1 MGGRHLFAVTGA
13 LALGA
18 CASLISNAGAG
29 LAGSISSAM
38 LNQNDPAIVRDGAP
52 AYLMMLDGM
61 VEDSP
66 DNPAL
71 LAAAAEL
78 YASYGV
84 VFVDEPDRA
93 RKLTTRGRDYGRRA
107 LCAVNS
113 AACGLWD
120 RPYEAYVNGLKELGR
135 KDVPAMYTAAFSWLA
150 YIRAHADDWR
160 AVARLPEVTR
170 TLERLQAL
178 NADYRPASVEHYLAV
193 LNTFRPPALG
203 GDFDAGLRHFQRAV
217 ELAGDRDLS
226 IKVDFARYYART
238 LYERELHDRLL
249 NEVLE
254 ADAEQ
259 RGFVLTNTL
268 AQAEA
273 RALLDSA
280 DDYF

>member
-1 MGGRHLFAVTGA
+1 MQARCLLVAAAA
-13 LALGA
+13 LALCG

-66 DNPAL
+66 ENVAL
-71 LAAAAEL
+71 LSAAAEL

-84 VFVDEPDRA
+84 VFVDEPERA
-93 RKLTTRGRDYGRRA
+93 RKLTARGRDYGRRA
-107 LCAVNS
+107 VCSADA
-113 AACGLWD
+113 AACGLWEV
-120 RPYEAYVNGLKELGR
+120 PYEEFLDRLQGFDARDGPVL
-135 KDVPAMYTAAFSWLA
+135 YTFAFSWLA
-150 YIRAHADDWR
+150 YIRAHSDDWR

-170 TLERLQAL
+170 TLERLQAIDP
-178 NADYRPASVEHYLAV
+178 NFRTAKVEHYLGV

-203 GDFDAGLRHFQRAV
+203 GDFDAGLRHFERAV
-217 ELAGDRDLS
+217 SLAGDRDLS

-268 AQAEA
+268 AQDEA
-273 RALLDSA
+273 RTMLDSA